1 MSGNWRFKL
10 LLDEMMP
17 RRERFPHLN
26 NFHDLKH
33 IVHDMKKPGIK
44 DSQVIMMAKRNGRI
58 LLTKNVKHFIGSCG
72 DKKVD
77 LIGVGD
83 LVGFEEIDRKVSA
96 YLRKRK
102 TRKMTGIFQNIVQSS
117 RRQ

>member
-1 MSGNWRFKL
+1 MSGNRRFKL

-44 DSQVIMMAKRNGRI
+44 DSQIIMMAKRNGRI

-83 LVGFEEIDRKVSA
+83 LVGFEKLIEKCRP
-96 YLRKRK
+96 
-102 TRKMTGIFQNIVQSS
+102 IFGKE
-117 RRQ
+117 RQGR